1 MTEADIFPLLNPVL
15 PYKVFPYVVPR
26 SPKNPP
32 PGAPWCVFSFYSL
45 DQDVLNGQAGQL
57 NNLQIDVYAESI
69 DEARAIRN
77 KARSAIAG
85 LKPTELSETQGYE
98 PDTRLYRATLECQIW
113 Q

>member
-1 MTEADIFPLLNPVL
+1 MTEADIFPLLDPVL
-15 PYKVFPYVVPR
+15 PDKVFPYVAPQR
-26 SPKNPP
+26 EPP
-32 PGAPWCVFSFYSL
+32 VMPPWCVFSFYSL

-57 NNLQIDVYAESI
+57 NNLQIDVYAGSI

-98 PDTRLYRATLECQIW
+98 PDTTLYRATLECQIW

>member
-1 MTEADIFPLLNPVL
+1 MTEADIFPLLDPVL
-15 PYKVFPYVVPR
+15 PDKVFPYVAPQR
-26 SPKNPP
+26 EPP
-32 PGAPWCVFSFYSL
+32 VMPPWCVFSFYSL

-57 NNLQIDVYAESI
+57 NNLQIDVYAGSI

-85 LKPTELSETQGYE
+85 LNPTELSETQGYE
-98 PDTRLYRATLECQIW
+98 PDTALYRATLECQIW

>member
-15 PYKVFPYVVPR
+15 PYKVFPYVAPQ
-26 SPKNPP
+26 SEPP
-32 PGAPWCVFSFYSL
+32 VTPPWCVFSFYSL

-57 NNLQIDVYAESI
+57 NNLQIDVYAGTI

-85 LKPTELSETQGYE
+85 LNPTELSETQGYE
-98 PDTRLYRATLECQIW
+98 PDTSLYRATLECQIW